1 MKNNFAAAEYR
12 KLSANTPILFQLIFN
27 EGLGDWHEVN
37 TGGARIQAV
46 SALEVQRVVARYFS
60 KENRAVAVYT
70 RKAGSGGAGE
80 DPDLSG
86 LSPEQKPVARQ
97 ITAAIQGENDAAA
110 LKAQQAKIEAALATA
125 DPKKQP
131 LQKFMLR
138 KITARIAALEKR

>member
-1 MKNNFAAAEYR
+1 
-12 KLSANTPILFQLIFN
+12 
-27 EGLGDWHEVN
+27 
-37 TGGARIQAV
+37 
-46 SALEVQRVVARYFS
+46 
-60 KENRAVAVYT
+60 VAVYT

-86 LSPEQKPVARQ
+86 LSPEQRPVARQ